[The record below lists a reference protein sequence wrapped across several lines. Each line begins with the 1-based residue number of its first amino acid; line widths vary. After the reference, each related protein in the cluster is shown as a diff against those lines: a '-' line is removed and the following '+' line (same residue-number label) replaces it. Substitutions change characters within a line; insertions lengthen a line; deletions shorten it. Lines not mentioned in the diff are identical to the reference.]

1 VRSPERRHRSDQVA
15 ARFGQNLLRCRRL
28 AGLSQEELGSR
39 ASLHRTQIGMLE
51 HGMRVPRIDTMMQL
65 AGAMAIPPSE
75 LLEGIHWTP
84 PSEAR
89 SGSFSFT
96 ERHQQ
101 QSRRQPSR
109 QRRRGES

>member
-1 VRSPERRHRSDQVA
+1 MRPTEKRRRSDAVA
-15 ARFGQNLLRCRRL
+15 AHFGRNLLRCRRR
-28 AGLSQEELGSR
+28 AELSQEELGAR

-51 HGMRVPRIDTMMQL
+51 HGMRVPRIDTVMQL

-101 QSRRQPSR
+101 P
-109 QRRRGES
+109 RRRGRGET